1 VRCPYEPVLD
11 DGTIPIMAYSLET
24 IPAEKFE
31 TIVRRSEA
39 NGCARDFY
47 GLDLLLR
54 LHGDAIWAPYART
67 NSSAQDVSFDE
78 VVDSVLDIG
87 KRART

>member
-1 VRCPYEPVLD
+1 VRVPLRTVLD
-11 DGTIPIMAYSLET
+11 DGTIPSWRIPWRT